1 MERKE
6 RVRGVERKERVRGD
20 YVDNRMERKLTG
32 MERKRE

>member
-20 YVDNRMERKLTG
+20 YVDTRIERKLTG